1 MIEISL
7 AIREACERSGIRSDG
22 QPPHKGDFI
31 EKRRKPCLRRVDMR
45 AWQDRRRDRFGPARL
60 LARPPRSVTEAAL
73 RPQPLVITAISM
85 KFHRLSNGKF
95 TRL

>member
-31 EKRRKPCLRRVDMR
+31 EKRRKPSRALIGKRRWRDP
-45 AWQDRRRDRFGPARL
+45 RRNRPGPVHPLTRPAR
-60 LARPPRSVTEAAL
+60 
-73 RPQPLVITAISM
+73 
-85 KFHRLSNGKF
+85 
-95 TRL
+95 